1 MEDELYLAMKNYLDT
16 GTLPTSFPS
25 TKSNFISNCK
35 TFSLN
40 KKKFLIRLDKLVL
53 SQSMLDDAWVEVH
66 QHSGR
71 DKTYQKFKK
80 RFWFRGMSVWVR
92 RKVKDCVPC
101 SNKNNAKWPA
111 HRTPLI
117 PIPVEPKMWWRV
129 HVDLIGP
136 LPTSRAGRKYICIA
150 VCALSK
156 YMEAK
161 RNIYQFFF

>member
-16 GTLPTSFPS
+16 GTLPTNFPS

-71 DKTYQKFKK
+71 DKTYQKFKN

-92 RKVKDCVPC
+92 RKLKDCVPC
-101 SNKNNAKWPA
+101 SNKTMLN
-111 HRTPLI
+111 
-117 PIPVEPKMWWRV
+117 
-129 HVDLIGP
+129 
-136 LPTSRAGRKYICIA
+136 GRLTEL
-150 VCALSK
+150 LSSQ
-156 YMEAK
+156 
-161 RNIYQFFF
+161 YQLSLKCGGEFM